1 VQKTALGN
9 LILNHLADRPEM
21 VNSIEGRP
29 PFLDHKLAEYVNT
42 LPPCVHSLIHHASTV
57 RDSDLPYYS
66 SSSLKIRPFLATDNA
81 PDTPRTW
88 NYVEKWILREAV
100 RPFVTQEIA
109 DIKKSMYNSPIPRPT
124 STLEGR
130 STPLQAHIASRI
142 TQEAVEKLGFL
153 RWETVKAT
161 LADFLERPDSPA
173 DGGLDPNG
181 RRLLFVLSFIVLQE
195 KFQIPRATL

>member
-1 VQKTALGN
+1 MQKTALGN

-21 VNSIEGRP
+21 ANSIEGRP
-29 PFLDHKLAEYVNT
+29 PFLDHKLAEYVNA
-42 LPPCVHSLIHHASTV
+42 LPPCVHSSIML
-57 RDSDLPYYS
+57 RPCDSELPCYS
-66 SSSLKIRPFLATDNA
+66 SSSLKIRPFLTSDNA

-124 STLEGR
+124 STLEGK